1 MKTSLLFVVT
11 SFFGMTAFA
20 QSGSSD
26 LMCRAKAKELA
37 SSTYSSCV
45 TEARNQQVEQI
56 RANYQKELAAV
67 KAKYDREL
75 KKMSGKK
82 QTAKDSLSVKE
93 VKEVKLAK
101 PVKGIAKTLPAKANT
116 QSEAAPI
123 IEATEGEKVVAM
135 TPERVAEPL
144 EQEQVGA
151 DQIEN
156 IDTPAE

>member
-1 MKTSLLFVVT
+1 
-11 SFFGMTAFA
+11 
-20 QSGSSD
+20 
-26 LMCRAKAKELA
+26 MCRAKAKELA
-37 SSTYSSCV
+37 ASTYSSCV
-45 TEARNQQVEQI
+45 TDARNQQVEQI

-75 KKMSGKK
+75 KKMGGKK
-82 QTAKDSLSVKE
+82 QAAKDSLSIKE
-93 VKEVKLAK
+93 VKEVKDVKEVKVAK

-123 IEATEGEKVVAM
+123 IEATDGEKVVAM
-135 TPERVAEPL
+135 TPERIAEPL
-144 EQEQVGA
+144 EKEQVES

>member
-1 MKTSLLFVVT
+1 
-11 SFFGMTAFA
+11 
-20 QSGSSD
+20 
-26 LMCRAKAKELA
+26 MCRAKAKELA
-37 SSTYSSCV
+37 ASAYSSCV

>member
-1 MKTSLLFVVT
+1 MKTTLSFLTTTLLGVA
-11 SFFGMTAFA
+11 AFA
-20 QSGSSD
+20 QTSSSD

-37 SSTYSSCV
+37 ASTYSSCV

-82 QTAKDSLSVKE
+82 QSAKDSLSVKE
-93 VKEVKLAK
+93 VKEAKIAK
-101 PVKGIAKTLPAKANT
+101 PVKGIAKTLPAKANS

-123 IEATEGEKVVAM
+123 IEATEGDKVVAM

-144 EQEQVGA
+144 EQEQVESN
-151 DQIEN
+151 QIEN